1 MMTDGIS
8 DKFKKENAVIC
19 SNSGFAL
26 VTVLLLV
33 SLLAVIGITLNRSG
47 GMQAT
52 IAHNLNHGE
61 EAYYIANAGLQ
72 HAVFK
77 LAGTPTLTGTIFSD
91 VPFGDGSYTVSITSD
106 VTPMGQVLISST
118 GKMGTAVRTIEKRH
132 FPTVVAYPALVQD
145 SSITK
150 EDKTFNFGISPYV
163 KVGITSTDKQKRG
176 MIAFDLTSLPAGI
189 VIKSA
194 ILELYMFN
202 RERTVIGNNIIHA
215 IVHRIDSPW
224 VEGVQ
229 DGTACTVGTTW
240 QNKDC
245 ITNWLGTDIDTT
257 IQTNAVLNYDDI
269 NEWHTWN
276 ITNLVQYWYDNPS
289 SNYGLLIKDNLE
301 QGNQETFIAHYASHE
316 YSDANLRPKLT
327 VHYLLP

>member
-1 MMTDGIS
+1 
-8 DKFKKENAVIC
+8 
-19 SNSGFAL
+19 
-26 VTVLLLV
+26 
-33 SLLAVIGITLNRSG
+33 
-47 GMQAT
+47 MQAT

-145 SSITK
+145 TMLDK
-150 EDKTFNFGISPYV
+150 EQKDDNFGFSDYL
-163 KVGITSTDKQKRG
+163 KTGIRETDRQKRA
-176 MIAFDLTSLPAGI
+176 ILVFDLSSLPPGV

-194 ILELYMFN
+194 ELELYMYN
-202 RERTVIGNNIIHA
+202 RERTSVGNNSINA
-215 IVHRIDSPW
+215 EVHRITISW
-224 VEGVQ
+224 NEGVQ
-229 DGTACTVGTTW
+229 DGAPCTIGATW
-240 QNKDC
+240 QKYDC
-245 ITNWLGTDIDTT
+245 LVNWNGGDYDLLE
-257 IQTNAVLNYDDI
+257 TNATVYYDDI
-269 NEWHTWN
+269 NKWHQWN
-276 ITNLVQYWYDNPS
+276 ITGLVQYWYDNPS
-289 SNYGLLIKDNLE
+289 SNYGILLKE
-301 QGNQETFIAHYASHE
+301 SQESPGPDRFVAHFASGE
-316 YSDANLRPKLT
+316 YSDVNLRPKLT